1 MVAHTGVVS
10 GAVSFHERQEKGDGW
25 MFARVSTY
33 ESHPEQLDEMHH
45 EGVEHV
51 LPALEMQDG
60 FSGGLVLADR
70 QSGKVLA
77 VTLWETEQ
85 AMEATEDAS
94 EWLRVFSAKSGGGT
108 ISSVQRYEVFFA
120 AIKEVP
126 VSKRSGESSS
136 TQARRTSGT
145 PSRTE

>member
-1 MVAHTGVVS
+1 
-10 GAVSFHERQEKGDGW
+10 

-33 ESHPEQLDEMHH
+33 QGRPEQLDEMHQ
-45 EGVEHV
+45 EGMEHV

-77 VTLWETEQ
+77 VTLWENEQ
-85 AMEATEDAS
+85 AMDATEDAS
-94 EWLRVFSAKSGGGT
+94 QWLRIFSAQSSGGS

-120 AIKEVP
+120 SIQEGQLSERPGELRSTEA
-126 VSKRSGESSS
+126 KRPSG
-136 TQARRTSGT
+136 TSGI
-145 PSRTE
+145 R

>member
-1 MVAHTGVVS
+1 
-10 GAVSFHERQEKGDGW
+10 

-33 ESHPEQLDEMHH
+33 EGRPELLDEMHH

-77 VTLWETEQ
+77 VTLWESEQ
-85 AMEATEDAS
+85 TMDATEDAS
-94 EWLRVFSAKSGGGT
+94 HWLRIFSAQSSGGT
-108 ISSVQRYEVFFA
+108 ISNVQRYEVFFSS
-120 AIKEVP
+120 IQEVQLSERP
-126 VSKRSGESSS
+126 GESRS
-136 TQARRTSGT
+136 TEVKRPSGTSGI
-145 PSRTE
+145 R

>member
-1 MVAHTGVVS
+1 
-10 GAVSFHERQEKGDGW
+10 

-33 ESHPEQLDEMHH
+33 AGRPEQLDEMHH

-77 VTLWETEQ
+77 VTLWESEQ
-85 AMEATEDAS
+85 AMDATEEAS
-94 EWLRVFSAKSGGGT
+94 HWLRIFSARSAGGT
-108 ISSVQRYEVFFA
+108 ISSVQRYEVIFS
-120 AIKEVP
+120 AIQEAP
-126 VSKRSGESSS
+126 ISERASESRSTEAKRPSG
-136 TQARRTSGT
+136 TSG
-145 PSRTE
+145 RAG

>member
-1 MVAHTGVVS
+1 MESDKGVVS
-10 GAVSFHERQEKGDGW
+10 VGGALPRALGEKGAGG

-33 ESHPEQLDEMHH
+33 EGRPERLDDMHH

-70 QSGKVLA
+70 QSGNVLA
-77 VTLWETEQ
+77 VTLWENEQ
-85 AMEATEDAS
+85 AMDATEDAS
-94 EWLRVFSAKSGGGT
+94 HWLRIFSAESSGGT

-120 AIKEVP
+120 SIQEAQLSE
-126 VSKRSGESSS
+126 RAGES
-136 TQARRTSGT
+136 
-145 PSRTE
+145 